1 MESAAR
7 ATCIPSG
14 CMIASTWNPAIF
26 DGVFDAFAEEAADYG
41 VDVILAPGVNLHRYP
56 LCGRSFEY
64 YSEDPYLAGTFAA
77 KFAERFTKKG
87 IFATIK
93 HFAVNSQETNRSAEN
108 EVLSERA
115 LREIYLKV
123 FEAAVK
129 SGYVRAIMTSYNRI
143 NGISAA
149 GSYDLTTSI
158 LREEWGYDGM
168 VMSDWWPQIDNKART
183 SHDGKNLAEMVKAQ
197 NDVYMV
203 VPDATT
209 YGDNLSES
217 LKTGFLT
224 VGELQRCVKNILQFS
239 MNTLAFKSGR
249 VTDFDDLSRATKLVC
264 RVFLDGVPFE
274 ESTKDDVH
282 IYRGKQLR
290 KVTLQVPEDGFYCAE
305 ISYSFDCDPL
315 EQRRLAFSSD
325 GKEPIVS
332 VLGGT
337 NGKTEKT
344 RLKIYLKRE
353 SVLAFPSD
361 SVHEVAIYS
370 LK

>member
-1 MESAAR
+1 MV
-7 ATCIPSG
+7 
-14 CMIASTWNPAIF
+14 ASTWNPAIF

-77 KFAERFTKKG
+77 KFVERFTKKG

-93 HFAVNSQETNRSAEN
+93 HFAVNSQETNRCAEN

-123 FEAAVK
+123 FEVAVK

-209 YGDNLSES
+209 YEDNLSES

-224 VGELQRCVKNILQFS
+224 VGELQRCVKNILPFS
-239 MNTLAFKSGR
+239 MNSNK
-249 VTDFDDLSRATKLVC
+249 
-264 RVFLDGVPFE
+264 
-274 ESTKDDVH
+274 
-282 IYRGKQLR
+282 
-290 KVTLQVPEDGFYCAE
+290 
-305 ISYSFDCDPL
+305 
-315 EQRRLAFSSD
+315 
-325 GKEPIVS
+325 
-332 VLGGT
+332 
-337 NGKTEKT
+337 
-344 RLKIYLKRE
+344 
-353 SVLAFPSD
+353 
-361 SVHEVAIYS
+361 
-370 LK
+370 